1 MLVAAAENCQPS
13 LGAPPGKCQH
23 PAPPFPT
30 ERKKSFKNG
39 SMNSVSERACVLQN
53 LSPEYHSKGGKTMKI
68 RIIPGSQ
75 VSARPIVA
83 LLLAVSLLAW
93 AVPGAAGETIGVVRT
108 AGGPAT
114 IVRGDQTL
122 PAAPGTHLLAG
133 DSLSTGPGGSLGV
146 IFRDN
151 STLSLG
157 PESNLVVRKFLFS
170 PAEGRFGLLARLSR
184 GTMAYLSGLIGKLA
198 PESARFDTPV
208 ASIGIR
214 GTRFVVRAGE
224 PASR

>member
-1 MLVAAAENCQPS
+1 
-13 LGAPPGKCQH
+13 
-23 PAPPFPT
+23 
-30 ERKKSFKNG
+30 
-39 SMNSVSERACVLQN
+39 
-53 LSPEYHSKGGKTMKI
+53 MKI
-68 RIIPGSQ
+68 GMMLGTLM
-75 VSARPIVA
+75 SARPIMVLLVA
-83 LLLAVSLLAW
+83 ASLLAW
-93 AVPGAAGETIGVVRT
+93 AVPGAARETIGVVRT
-108 AGGPAT
+108 TAGPVS
-114 IVRGDQTL
+114 IVRGEQVL

-133 DSLSTGPGGSLGV
+133 DTLRTGPGGSLGV

-170 PAEGRFGLLARLSR
+170 PAEGKFALLARLSR
-184 GTMAYLSGLIGKLA
+184 GTMAYVSGLIGKLA

-224 PASR
+224 PVSQ